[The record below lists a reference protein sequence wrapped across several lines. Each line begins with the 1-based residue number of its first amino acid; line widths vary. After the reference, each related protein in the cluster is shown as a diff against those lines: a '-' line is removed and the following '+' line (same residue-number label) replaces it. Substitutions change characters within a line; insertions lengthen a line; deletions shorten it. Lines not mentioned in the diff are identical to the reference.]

1 MAKAAS
7 TACAT
12 LAMFTPTGGGVLGSR
27 SPIGQGWVAASGSVL
42 LTSSGVK
49 NTSSRPGGSVTQP
62 CEPNWRAVSVG
73 PPGMAMRTSRFVR
86 STTGL
91 PTFLRSEYGPTK

>member
-1 MAKAAS
+1 MF
-7 TACAT
+7 T
-12 LAMFTPTGGGVLGSR
+12 LAGNGVLGST
-27 SPIGQGWVAASGSVL
+27 SPIGQGWVDGSGSAL

-49 NTSSRPGGSVTQP
+49 KTSSRPGGSVTQP

-73 PPGMAMRTSRFVR
+73 PPGMAMRTSRFAR

-91 PTFLRSEYGPTK
+91 PTFLRSE